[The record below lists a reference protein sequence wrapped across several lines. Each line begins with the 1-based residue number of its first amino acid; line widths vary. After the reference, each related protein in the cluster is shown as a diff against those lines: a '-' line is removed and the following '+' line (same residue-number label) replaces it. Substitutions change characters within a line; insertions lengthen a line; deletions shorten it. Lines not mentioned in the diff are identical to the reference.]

1 MSRVKSFMLLES
13 GERIIW
19 EEHGQILYGMVNY
32 AYDDDYMHEDYGSY
46 SVRRNGQGKDCTVH
60 PKNIRF
66 DKMLAARKKT
76 IERLESLM
84 RSEDLND

>member
-1 MSRVKSFMLLES
+1 MGRVKNFMLLES
-13 GERIIW
+13 GENIIW
-19 EEHGQILYGMVNY
+19 EEHGQTMYGMVNY

-46 SVRRNGQGKDCTVH
+46 SVKPYGDYKECTVH

-66 DKMLAARKKT
+66 DKMLAAQKNA